1 MEDIESTTT
10 TLLQQGEGKEK
21 KHTKP
26 YLHLQRLPNVFNI
39 QPILEAYRQKLC
51 WNPTI

>member
-26 YLHLQRLPNVFNI
+26 YLHLQRLPTFSTYNRF
-39 QPILEAYRQKLC
+39 
-51 WNPTI
+51 